1 MAPRHAGCIMPVTCV
16 DERSALIMIDLQKGI
31 LRLLPANLAA
41 QLVTDARQLAAA
53 FRARSLPVVAV
64 NVAYAADLADAP
76 AGRVDVP
83 PFRGPFSSDWS
94 ELADELDLQSSD
106 LRVTKHQ
113 WNAFHGTDLDLNLRR
128 RQVTELV
135 VVGVATSR
143 GVESTVRSAYEY
155 GYNVV
160 VPSDA
165 IADPHMISHQHSR
178 DIVLPQVAELGLTS
192 EILALLERT

>member
-1 MAPRHAGCIMPVTCV
+1 MPVTCI
-16 DERSALIMIDLQKGI
+16 DERPALVMIDLQKGI
-31 LRLLPANLAA
+31 LRLLPDELAA
-41 QLVTDARQLAAA
+41 RLVANVRQLAEA
-53 FRARSLPVVAV
+53 FRANNLPVIAV
-64 NVAYAADLADAP
+64 NVAYSPDLADAP
-76 AGRVDVP
+76 AGRVHVL
-83 PFRGPFSSDWS
+83 PFRGPFSPDWS
-94 ELADELDLQSSD
+94 ELVDELGLQPTDLA
-106 LRVTKHQ
+106 VTKHQ
-113 WNAFHGTDLDLNLRR
+113 WNAFHGTDLDLHLRR
-128 RQVTELV
+128 RQVTQVV